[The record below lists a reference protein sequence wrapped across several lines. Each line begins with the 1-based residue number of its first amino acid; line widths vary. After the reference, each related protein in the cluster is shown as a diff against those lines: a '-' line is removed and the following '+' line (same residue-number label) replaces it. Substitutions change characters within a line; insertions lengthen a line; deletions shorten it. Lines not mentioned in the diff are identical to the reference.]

1 MYDTLKND
9 VQAELDHIRES
20 NLYKEERVI
29 LSDQK
34 PGITVEYPE
43 LRVRAGLGAFY
54 LRHPGD
60 SQKIGTRHR
69 EILR

>member
-34 PGITVEYPE
+34 PGITVGIAAAGSVE
-43 LRVRAGLGAFY
+43 L
-54 LRHPGD
+54 LR
-60 SQKIGTRHR
+60 Q
-69 EILR
+69 